1 MMLLAAL
8 VGLLF
13 GASILL
19 AISAWTTPPAPVAR
33 SRDPRSG
40 RVVRCAAIG
49 VAAGVVGLVVSGW
62 LAFAAGATAGTGW
75 LAWTYGE
82 RQQHLFGDRERLEAL
97 AAWCEQLRDLIRAR
111 QGAIAPIIATR
122 DTAPAAI
129 RPQVIRLAAGL
140 RREDPQVVFAR
151 FAAELDDPD
160 ADLVASVLALS
171 MTHSGRTSDLL
182 NELAVT
188 IRERAAIRIRID
200 TSRAGDRTEARF
212 VTAVAVAGITLPA
225 LVARQSTFFAA
236 YRTAG
241 GQLTLTVVIGL
252 VAAGLVW
259 LARLARFDHPARFLH
274 TTATSPSSSSLSG
287 GGS

>member
-13 GASILL
+13 GASIVL

-49 VAAGVVGLVVSGW
+49 VAGGVVGLVVSGW

-182 NELAVT
+182 
-188 IRERAAIRIRID
+188 
-200 TSRAGDRTEARF
+200 
-212 VTAVAVAGITLPA
+212 TAC
-225 LVARQSTFFAA
+225 S
-236 YRTAG
+236 
-241 GQLTLTVVIGL
+241 
-252 VAAGLVW
+252 
-259 LARLARFDHPARFLH
+259 
-274 TTATSPSSSSLSG
+274 
-287 GGS
+287 